1 MLVNVKN
8 IYKSFHSNGFMGLF
22 KDKSPVSVIENL
34 SFNVE
39 ENDFIKV
46 SGRNGAGKTTLFKML
61 VDLIKPDQGVIE
73 RSGKISYISSN
84 ERSFYWRLTVEENLA
99 FFNCIAK
106 NFDKGSQNEV
116 IECLNIADLLKKP
129 FMTLSSGEKKKVIIA
144 RSLMNNPDLLLM
156 DEITDSLDKASK
168 INIIEFIY
176 QKIHKE
182 KEISILWSTHHI
194 NEIEDI
200 SNKTLDLDLQQFFR
214 GDS

>member
-99 FFNCIAK
+99 F
-106 NFDKGSQNEV
+106 STV
-116 IECLNIADLLKKP
+116 LLR
-129 FMTLSSGEKKKVIIA
+129 TRQRV
-144 RSLMNNPDLLLM
+144 
-156 DEITDSLDKASK
+156 SK
-168 INIIEFIY
+168 
-176 QKIHKE
+176 
-182 KEISILWSTHHI
+182 
-194 NEIEDI
+194 
-200 SNKTLDLDLQQFFR
+200 
-214 GDS
+214 